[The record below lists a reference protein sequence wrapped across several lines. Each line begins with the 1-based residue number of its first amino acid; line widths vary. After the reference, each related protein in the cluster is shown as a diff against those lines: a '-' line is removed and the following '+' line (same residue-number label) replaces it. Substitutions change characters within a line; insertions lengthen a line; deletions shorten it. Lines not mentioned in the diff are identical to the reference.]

1 MKNKLEYFFLITGVF
16 YLGFMFAMGIQYDI
30 IPQAMGEAVGRVW
43 VWGLGYFIGRWVRG
57 KIQKYQKK
65 KEENRNALG

>member
-16 YLGFMFAMGIQYDI
+16 YLGFMFAIGIQYDI
-30 IPQAMGEAVGRVW
+30 IPHNDEAVVRVW
-43 VWGLGYFIGRWVRG
+43 LWALGYFIGCWVRG